1 MKGIKMAYD
10 EIKDELLENAKILM
24 DSQVEETQ
32 KIFAFQKIK
41 SLVFFDHQN
50 LLAPPHKFFIIYMS
64 QKIMSDFWRN
74 FATDAS
80 FGLEYISD
88 QTCFDDFMSNLG
100 GFIKYSIEE
109 DFAQGYMSLSK
120 TIISYYKMVDYIDEN
135 LGIETLL
142 K

>member
-1 MKGIKMAYD
+1 MAYD
-10 EIKDELLENAKILM
+10 EIEDELLENAKILM
-24 DSQVEETQ
+24 DSQVEEAQ
-32 KIFAFQKIK
+32 KILAIQKIRT
-41 SLVFFDHQN
+41 LVFLNHQN
-50 LLAPPHKFFIIYMS
+50 LLVHSHKFFIVYMS
-64 QKIMSDFWRN
+64 QKIISDFWRN

-109 DFAQGYMSLSK
+109 DFTKGYMSLSE
-120 TIISYYKMVDYIDEN
+120 TIVSYYKMVDYIDEK
-135 LGIETLL
+135 LGNETLL